1 MHTFKQYV
9 IDEMGS
15 EFAVG
20 FKSERTG
27 EFNRRKAEKQ
37 LKPIMFDA
45 DVLLRRKDRLSTETL
60 IQQANELLTKFVD
73 SYENLGDEV
82 TDLKAQIADKYTQVK
97 KLLQKKKPTIEDCVD
112 MLEQVSNLLRG

>member
-15 EFAVG
+15 DYAVG
-20 FKSERTG
+20 FKSARTG
-27 EFNRRKAEKQ
+27 QFDQRKAEKI

-73 SYENLGDEV
+73 SYESLGDEV
-82 TDLKAQIADKYTQVK
+82 TDLNAQIADKYTQVK
-97 KLLQKKKPTIEDCVD
+97 QLLQKKKPTIEDCVD
-112 MLEQVSNLLRG
+112 MLEQVSSLLRG